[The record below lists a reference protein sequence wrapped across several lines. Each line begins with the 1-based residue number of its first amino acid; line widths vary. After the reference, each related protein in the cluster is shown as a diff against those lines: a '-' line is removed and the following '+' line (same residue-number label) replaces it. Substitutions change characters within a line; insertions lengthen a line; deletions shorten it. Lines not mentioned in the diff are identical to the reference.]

1 MMAGMDDKEDT
12 DDQILLESMTGL
24 SRIIVKIDESNIRP
38 ILVNIALRI
47 RPCFEKDRAT
57 SRAVSFTLFG
67 NLSRFGDGPSKA
79 PFLEQIHTNFVSLL
93 LHLND
98 EDDDVKNVSKYSY
111 WLKGGHMT
119 MFTWY

>member
-47 RPCFEKDRAT
+47 RPCFEK
-57 SRAVSFTLFG
+57 V
-67 NLSRFGDGPSKA
+67 RFLLRF
-79 PFLEQIHTNFVSLL
+79 FL
-93 LHLND
+93 
-98 EDDDVKNVSKYSY
+98 
-111 WLKGGHMT
+111 
-119 MFTWY
+119 